1 MPAPHAPR
9 GAENVVKM
17 LVGLEYALR
26 LKHWLV
32 FILLGAIWSS
42 SFMWIKIAVQ
52 EIGPITLVAFRVL
65 FGLLF
70 GVVVIYI
77 QRIGWPRTVKE
88 WTPLLVL
95 GVANIAIPFF
105 LISWGEQSI
114 DSAVASILNATVPL
128 FTILIAHSLLHDDKI
143 TAPKALGLL
152 MGFAGVVILM
162 SKDIG
167 ASLGSLLGQLA
178 IVLASAFYAGG
189 AVYARKTTEGMPG
202 ILRSA
207 GPLLPATVVMWLAM
221 FMIESPVKF
230 PQLGIT
236 WIALLFLGVLGSG
249 LAFVMSYYLLHEIGP
264 TRTTMVTYLFP
275 LGGVV
280 LGVVFLGEE
289 LSWQLVVG
297 AALIVLSLVVANMQ
311 PQRQEQ
317 NIEKQAAADS

>member
-1 MPAPHAPR
+1 
-9 GAENVVKM
+9 
-17 LVGLEYALR
+17 
-26 LKHWLV
+26 
-32 FILLGAIWSS
+32 
-42 SFMWIKIAVQ
+42 MWIKIAVQ

-77 QRIGWPRTVKE
+77 QRIQWPRTLRE
-88 WTPLLVL
+88 WTPLLML
-95 GVANIAIPFF
+95 GVTNIAIPFF

-114 DSAVASILNATVPL
+114 DSAVASILNATTPL
-128 FTILIAHSLLHDDKI
+128 FTILIAHYLLRDDKM
-143 TAPKALGLL
+143 TAPKVLGLL

-167 ASLGSLLGQLA
+167 ASLGSVLGQLA

-189 AVYARKTTEGMPG
+189 AVYARKTTQDLPG
-202 ILRSA
+202 IMRSA

-221 FMIESPVKF
+221 FLVESPVKL
-230 PQLGIT
+230 PQLAIT
-236 WIALLFLGVLGSG
+236 WISLLFLGVLGSG

-264 TRTTMVTYLFP
+264 TRTSMVTYLFP
-275 LGGVV
+275 LGGVL

-289 LSWQLVVG
+289 LSWQLIVG
-297 AALIVLSLVVANMQ
+297 AVFIVLSLIVANMQ

-317 NIEKQAAADS
+317 NIEKQAAAD

>member
-1 MPAPHAPR
+1 L
-9 GAENVVKM
+9 K
-17 LVGLEYALR
+17 

-77 QRIGWPRTVKE
+77 QRIQWPRTLKE

-95 GVANIAIPFF
+95 SIANIAIPFF

-114 DSAVASILNATVPL
+114 DSAVASILNATTPL
-128 FTILIAHSLLHDDKI
+128 FTILIAHYLLQDDKM
-143 TAPKALGLL
+143 TAPKVLGLL

-167 ASLGSLLGQLA
+167 ASLGSVLGQLA

-189 AVYARKTTEGMPG
+189 AVYARKTTQELPG

-221 FMIESPVKF
+221 FMLESPVKF

-264 TRTTMVTYLFP
+264 TRTSMVTYLFP
-275 LGGVV
+275 LGGVI
-280 LGVVFLGEE
+280 LGVVFLDEV
-289 LSWQLVVG
+289 LSWQLIVG
-297 AALIVLSLVVANMQ
+297 AVLIVLSLIVANMQ
-311 PQRQEQ
+311 SQRREQ
-317 NIEKQAAADS
+317 NLEEQAVADS